1 MEMPRAPIRVVL
13 VDDHTIVRQGLRAL
27 LATSEDVEVVG
38 EASDGREG
46 LREAERL
53 KPDVVVID
61 AAMPG
66 LNGIDATQ
74 RIRDALPG
82 TRVLVLSMHA
92 GEEYVRPAIRAGA
105 SGYLLKG
112 SGLSDLVAAIR
123 AVAAGDGF
131 VSPSIARLLVDDA
144 RREHGGERARD
155 GDELTVRE
163 REVLQLVAEGHS
175 TQAIAQLLHLSP
187 KTVEGHRG
195 RLMQKL
201 DVRNVA
207 GLVRHAIRLGLVSGT

>member
-1 MEMPRAPIRVVL
+1 MDKLRTPIRVLL

-27 LATSEDVEVVG
+27 LAGSEEIEVVG
-38 EASDGREG
+38 EAEDGREG
-46 LREAERL
+46 LREAQRL
-53 KPDVVVID
+53 TPDVVVID

-74 RIRDALPG
+74 RILEAVPSA
-82 TRVLVLSMHA
+82 RVLMLSMHA

-123 AVAAGDGF
+123 AVAAGDAF
-131 VSPSIARLLVDDA
+131 VSPSIAKLLVQDA
-144 RREHGGERARD
+144 RRDGGGERTTG
-155 GDELTVRE
+155 GDALTVRE

-195 RLMQKL
+195 HLMQKL
-201 DVRNVA
+201 GVPNVA
-207 GLVRHAIRLGLVSGT
+207 GLVRHAVRLGLVSGT

>member
-1 MEMPRAPIRVVL
+1 MVKLRTPIRVLL

-27 LATSEDVEVVG
+27 LAGSDEIEVVG
-38 EASDGREG
+38 EAEDGREG
-46 LREAERL
+46 LREAQRL
-53 KPDVVVID
+53 TPDVVVID

-74 RIRDALPG
+74 RILEAVPRA
-82 TRVLVLSMHA
+82 RVLVLSMHA

-123 AVAAGDGF
+123 AVAAGDAF
-131 VSPSIARLLVDDA
+131 VSPSVAKLLVQDA
-144 RREHGGERARD
+144 RRDGGGERTS
-155 GDELTVRE
+155 GDALTVRE

-195 RLMQKL
+195 HLMQKL
-201 DVRNVA
+201 GVPNVA
-207 GLVRHAIRLGLVSGT
+207 GLVRHAVRLGLVSGT

>member
-1 MEMPRAPIRVVL
+1 MDKPRTPIRVLL

-27 LATSEDVEVVG
+27 LAGSAEIEVVG
-38 EASDGREG
+38 EAEDGREG
-46 LREAERL
+46 LREAQRL
-53 KPDVVVID
+53 TPDVVVID

-74 RIRDALPG
+74 RILEAVPRA
-82 TRVLVLSMHA
+82 RVLVLSMHA

-123 AVAAGDGF
+123 AVAAGDAF
-131 VSPSIARLLVDDA
+131 VSPSIAKLLVQDA
-144 RREHGGERARD
+144 RRDGSGECTTS
-155 GDELTVRE
+155 GDALTVRE
-163 REVLQLVAEGHS
+163 REVLRLVAEGHS
-175 TQAIAQLLHLSP
+175 TQAIAKLLHLSP

-195 RLMQKL
+195 HFMQKL
-201 DVRNVA
+201 GVPNLA
-207 GLVRHAIRLGLVSGT
+207 GLVRDALRLGLVLGT